1 MQTIIQLIAD
11 QYCILEEYI
20 AAGGIVM
27 IPLLAVSTVM
37 WILIVNR
44 LLFFRRLYR
53 KNMDRERA
61 ARYVLEN
68 EIPDPKDYRGLV
80 AMLVTEFQMR
90 RTGDAELDRPILN
103 ETVMAVVSNLD
114 RHLATIGVL
123 AKASPLLGL
132 LGTVTGMIA
141 TFDIISV
148 FGAGNARAM
157 AAGISEALVT
167 TQTGLLVAI
176 PGLYAFNWLSR
187 RAENLKR
194 RAASVGMYLSGRLA
208 RENGARTC

>member
-1 MQTIIQLIAD
+1 MDMQTIVRMVSD
-11 QYCILEEYI
+11 QYRVLDGYI
-20 AAGGIVM
+20 ATGGIVM
-27 IPLLAVSTVM
+27 IPLLIVSTVM
-37 WILIVNR
+37 WILIINR
-44 LLFFRRLYR
+44 MFFFHRLYR
-53 KNMDRERA
+53 KNMNRERA
-61 ARYVLEN
+61 AQYISQG
-68 EIPDPKDYRGLV
+68 EIPDPREYRGV
-80 AMLVTEFQMR
+80 IAMLVTEFQMR
-90 RTGDAELDRPILN
+90 RTGIIDVDRPILD
-103 ETVMAVVSNLD
+103 ETVMSVVSNLD
-114 RHLATIGVL
+114 RHLAVIGVL

-176 PGLYAFNWLSR
+176 PGLYAYSWLTR

-194 RAASVGMYLSGRLA
+194 RVASVGMYLSRHLA
-208 RENGARTC
+208 

>member
-1 MQTIIQLIAD
+1 MHSIIQLIAD
-11 QYCILEEYI
+11 QYFIFEEYL
-20 AAGGIVM
+20 AAGGVVM

-61 ARYVLEN
+61 ARYIREG
-68 EIPDPKDYRGLV
+68 EIPDPKEYRGVV

-90 RTGDAELDRPILN
+90 RTGSIDVDRPILD
-103 ETVMAVVSNLD
+103 ETVMSVVSNLD
-114 RHLATIGVL
+114 RHLAVIGSL

-141 TFDIISV
+141 TFDTISV

-157 AAGISEALVT
+157 AAGISEALIT

-176 PGLYAFNWLSR
+176 PGLYAYNWLAR

-194 RAASVGMYLSGRLA
+194 RVASVGMYLSRHLA
-208 RENGARTC
+208 CGKGE